1 MELTFTLHEVGY
13 GASQLVSSMVVDAI
27 GGGRQKPLGC
37 ERFVSREDL
46 YKLEFIVNR
55 DCFVIWC
62 KFTVSATPASAILT
76 PAVAMSP
83 IVATISPA
91 QPAVGASRAP
101 PQSSPPPMWVV
112 RALHSMSRL
121 PADLSCLLEAEA
133 RSDVD
138 FEARGRRSGARREGM
153 ND

>member
-1 MELTFTLHEVGY
+1 
-13 GASQLVSSMVVDAI
+13 MVADTI
-27 GGGRQKPLGC
+27 GGGQQKPLGC

-46 YKLEFIVNR
+46 DKLEFIVNC
-55 DCFVIWC
+55 DCFVIRC
-62 KFTVSATPASAILT
+62 EFTVFLTVSATLASDMLT

-91 QPAVGASRAP
+91 QPAAGASRAP

-112 RALHSMSRL
+112 RALHSMSRP
-121 PADLSCLLEAEA
+121 PADLSRLLETEA

-138 FEARGRRSGARREGM
+138 FEAHERRFGARREGM